1 MASFRDDPIDALPL
15 PAVMAPTQRLRAAH
29 DVLRSFHAPRYA
41 AALAVAVPLA
51 GLVFARFG
59 LTGRAAVGV
68 FFVASL
74 AVLSEIDIAERR
86 LPNRIVLPS
95 AAAVLAAQATLF
107 PDRALEWTLAALG
120 ASLFLLAPLLVR
132 PDALGMGDVKLALLL
147 GAALGS
153 AVVVALVLAFVAA
166 AVYAVA
172 LLARYGGAARS
183 RTMPLGP
190 FLAFGGIAALLLLGT
205 ST

>member
-1 MASFRDDPIDALPL
+1 VASFTEDTLDAPPTVTV
-15 PAVMAPTQRLRAAH
+15 PAQRLRAACAA
-29 DVLRSFHAPRYA
+29 LRPIHAARYA

-51 GLVFARFG
+51 GLVVARFG

-74 AVLSEIDIAERR
+74 SLLSATDIAERR

-95 AAAVLAAQATLF
+95 AALVLAAQALLF

-120 ASLFLLAPLLVR
+120 ASLALLVPLLVR

-153 AVVVALVLAFVAA
+153 AVVVALVLAFLAA
-166 AVYAVA
+166 AVYAVT
-172 LLARYGGAARS
+172 LLARHGAAARS

-190 FLAFGGIAALLLLGT
+190 FLALGGVAALLL
-205 ST
+205 